1 MNCGKRNKEIMVATR
16 AMVRNHQKLGIDNMI
31 NYPDWSEH
39 YSKTTREGNQIDVN
53 KNTRK

>member
-1 MNCGKRNKEIMVATR
+1 MVATR